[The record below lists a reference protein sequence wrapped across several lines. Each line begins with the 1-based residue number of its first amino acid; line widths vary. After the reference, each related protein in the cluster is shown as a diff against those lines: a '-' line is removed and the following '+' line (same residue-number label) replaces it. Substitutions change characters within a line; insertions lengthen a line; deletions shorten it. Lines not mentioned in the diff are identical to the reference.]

1 MGYTIPSGDY
11 SLPPLQVNVGA
22 ELGKTFGSALAAY
35 GARRDK
41 ERKEAKDLLATQ
53 DAMRNTIAIKQAELK
68 TAFNASLKASGIEA
82 GSSLFDQYQD
92 VIKQKG
98 QQAMEAQMNMNFGT
112 DTTDEQRAEYANAIA
127 SFKSYATS
135 SLNQMGKLVSD
146 VDFLNDKD
154 YIVVGNANNGEQL
167 ANRIALGAIGSINEE
182 VYGKGVIVD
191 KKLEVVN
198 GSNIVNSTVKIP
210 TSSKF
215 FNQVAADG
223 GNAINKQI
231 QAGLDSKPPTVKMED
246 GYYVFS
252 STIDVSNYES
262 RGGMDLLQ
270 KKIDRVKPNEFLMN
284 AKVLDKDAAFT
295 HLSKPIRTSGNE
307 VNIDGEKTGYY
318 VTNETEIVD
327 LAASTTS
334 KEFKDQL
341 DAEYDRVFNSGQSIS
356 QKQDYL
362 YSIGISDDITSDEWQ
377 DLGPAAQKQRIN
389 NALTEHLFEG
399 RFAGLANPSEKINQ
413 VAVKL
418 VEGDERSEQILAAA
432 IEQGI
437 QNPLNNNQP
446 YKMGDTIYVKETQIS
461 RDKRD
466 KETGKKTNDNPG
478 LYTRLYNQLGNLT
491 LNDGVADNISDIP
504 PAYLQGVK
512 YPGNPDMLLKY
523 FDRQTNPGFFMVKKD
538 NTTEPVGSLIKN
550 PQAVYSPYAPN

>member
-53 DAMRNTIAIKQAELK
+53 DAMRNTIAIGQAELK
-68 TAFNASLKASGIEA
+68 TAFNASLKTSGIEA

-112 DTTDEQRAEYANAIA
+112 DITDEQRAEYANAIA

-231 QAGLDSKPPTVKMED
+231 EAGLNSNPPTVKIED

-307 VNIDGEKTGYY
+307 INIDGEKTGYY

-362 YSIGISDDITSDEWQ
+362 YSIGIADDITSNEWQ
-377 DLGPAAQKQRIN
+377 DLGPTAQKQRIN

-399 RFAGLANPSEKINQ
+399 RFPGLANPSEKVNQ
-413 VAVKL
+413 VSVELK
-418 VEGDERSEQILAAA
+418 EGDERSEQLLAAA
-432 IEQGI
+432 KEQGI
-437 QNPLNNNQP
+437 KNPLTNSD
-446 YKMGDTIYVKETQIS
+446 YKVGDTIYVKETQIS

-478 LYTRLYNQLGNLT
+478 LYTRLYNQLGNVT

-504 PAYLQGVK
+504 PAYLQGVS
-512 YPGNPDMLLKY
+512 YPGNSDMLLKY

>member
-53 DAMRNTIAIKQAELK
+53 DAMRNTIAIGQAELK
-68 TAFNASLKASGIEA
+68 TAFNASLKTSGIEA

-112 DTTDEQRAEYANAIA
+112 DITDEQRAEYANAIA

-231 QAGLDSKPPTVKMED
+231 EAGLNSNPPTVKIED

-307 VNIDGEKTGYY
+307 INIDGEKTGYY

-362 YSIGISDDITSDEWQ
+362 YSIGIADDITSDEWQ
-377 DLGPAAQKQRIN
+377 DLGPTAQKQRIN

-399 RFAGLANPSEKINQ
+399 RFPGLANPSEKVNQ
-413 VAVKL
+413 VSVELK
-418 VEGDERSEQILAAA
+418 EGDERSEQLLAAA
-432 IEQGI
+432 KEQGI
-437 QNPLNNNQP
+437 KNPLTNSD
-446 YKMGDTIYVKETQIS
+446 YKVGDTIYVKETQIS

-478 LYTRLYNQLGNLT
+478 LYTRLYNQLGNVT

-504 PAYLQGVK
+504 PAYLQGVS
-512 YPGNPDMLLKY
+512 YPGNSDMLLKY

>member
-11 SLPPLQVNVGA
+11 SLPPLQINVGA
-22 ELGKTFGSALAAY
+22 ELGKSFGSALAAY

-68 TAFNASLKASGIEA
+68 TAFNTSLKASGIEA
-82 GSSLFDQYQD
+82 GSSLFDQYQE

-112 DTTDEQRAEYANAIA
+112 DITDEQRAEYANAIT

-146 VDFLNDKD
+146 VDFLDDKD

-167 ANRIALGAIGSINEE
+167 ANRIALGAIGGINEE

-198 GSNIVNSTVKIP
+198 GNNIVNSTVKVPI
-210 TSSKF
+210 SSKF
-215 FNQVAADG
+215 FNQVAANG
-223 GNAINKQI
+223 GDAINKQI
-231 QAGLDSKPPTVKMED
+231 QAGLNSNPPTVKMED

-252 STIDVSNYES
+252 RSIDVSNYES

-270 KKIDRVKPNEFLMN
+270 KKIDRIKPNEFLMN

-295 HLSKPIRTSGNE
+295 HLSKPIITSGNE

-341 DAEYDRVFNSGQSIS
+341 NAEYDRVFNSGQSVS

-362 YSIGISDDITSDEWQ
+362 YSIGIADDITSNEWQ
-377 DLGPAAQKQRIN
+377 DLGPSGQKQRIN

-399 RFAGLANPSEKINQ
+399 RFPGLANPSEKINQ
-413 VAVKL
+413 VSVLLK
-418 VEGDERSEQILAAA
+418 EGDEKSEQLLAAA
-432 IEQGI
+432 MEQGI
-437 QNPLNNNQP
+437 KNPLTNSD
-446 YKMGDTIYVKETQIS
+446 YKIGDTIYVKETQTS

-466 KETGKKTNDNPG
+466 DGQDDAQVLG
-478 LYTRLYNQLGNLT
+478 LYKLLQDKGRVDVKKQLVNVPISIKNRGKFLVDKSGQFRLVSGTDPRLYPIVSDDNFFEA
-491 LNDGVADNISDIP
+491 LNDA
-504 PAYLQGVK
+504 VK
-512 YPGNPDMLLKY
+512 
-523 FDRQTNPGFFMVKKD
+523 
-538 NTTEPVGSLIKN
+538 TE
-550 PQAVYSPYAPN
+550 

>member
-22 ELGKTFGSALAAY
+22 ELGKSFGSALQAY
-35 GARRDK
+35 GVRRDK

-68 TAFNASLKASGIEA
+68 TAFNTSLKASGIEA
-82 GSSLFDQYQD
+82 GSSLFDQYQE

-112 DTTDEQRAEYANAIA
+112 DITDEQRAEYANAIT

-167 ANRIALGAIGSINEE
+167 ANRIALGAIGGINEE

-198 GSNIVNSTVKIP
+198 GNNIVNSTVKVPI
-210 TSSKF
+210 SSKF
-215 FNQVAADG
+215 FNQVAANG
-223 GNAINKQI
+223 GDAINKQI
-231 QAGLDSKPPTVKMED
+231 QAGLNSNPPTVKMED

-252 STIDVSNYES
+252 RTIDVSNYES

-270 KKIDRVKPNEFLMN
+270 KKIDRIKPNEFLMN

-295 HLSKPIRTSGNE
+295 HLSKPIITSGDE

-341 DAEYDRVFNSGQSIS
+341 NAEYDRVFNSDQSVS

-362 YSIGISDDITSDEWQ
+362 YSIGIADDITGEEWQ
-377 DLGPAAQKQRIN
+377 NLSPTARKEKIN

-399 RFAGLANPSEKINQ
+399 RFPGLANPSEKINQ
-413 VAVKL
+413 VSVLLK
-418 VEGDERSEQILAAA
+418 EDDEKSKQLLAAA
-432 IEQGI
+432 MEQGI
-437 QNPLNNNQP
+437 KNPLTNSD
-446 YKMGDTIYVKETQIS
+446 YKIGDTIYVKETQTS
-461 RDKRD
+461 RDKR
-466 KETGKKTNDNPG
+466 EKKTGTGGGGGSDFQTNMKILNSKINDA
-478 LYTRLYNQLGNLT
+478 
-491 LNDGVADNISDIP
+491 ADNDAILSLFTTVQQTPGQETFLKLIN
-504 PAYLQGVK
+504 GKVK
-512 YPGNPDMLLKY
+512 E
-523 FDRQTNPGFFMVKKD
+523 VKK
-538 NTTEPVGSLIKN
+538 NPTTKEWDEVEGSVDYGASQLKLIYKG
-550 PQAVYSPYAPN
+550 Y